1 MKTAIILTGTSL
13 QEQDF
18 CLREICGKSM
28 LKTTV
33 DHAIQAGAES
43 IVVVSESE
51 AVKAAGFEVSPT
63 VDFSSQA
70 VGTTLVLKGNMPL
83 LKSQTMAELY
93 RLADEQGSCVL
104 NDENVGIFCFKN
116 GFQPDLSKAASVS
129 AEPCEWCEVN
139 DCASLYEAEQTLR
152 MRINRSWLNQG
163 VQFLDMNTACISE
176 DTVIGEGSVIYGNV
190 VIYGSSKIGKNVKIL
205 PGSWLDHAILHDDV
219 LIDASKIVDSEVGR
233 GTTVGPY
240 SHLRNH
246 TSIGENVRIGNFVE
260 FKNSNFGEGSKC
272 AHLTYIGDSDVGR
285 KVNIGCG
292 VVTVNYDGKHKFRTT
307 IKDGAFVGSNVNII
321 APVTVGEKALLAAG
335 STITEDVADGAMGIA
350 RTRQSN
356 KEAFG
361 YDYLNKVKGV
371 KQKW

>member
-335 STITEDVADGAMGIA
+335 RTITEDVADGAMGIA

-361 YDYLNKVKGV
+361 YDYLNKGK
-371 KQKW
+371 